1 MAMAK
6 KVATIDI
13 VEIDT
18 ETVEKDDSFPAAYA
32 FYIRLSGR
40 PERQWVDIFNFEW
53 KRSLYLMKTE
63 ISVVG
68 DKLRLISGAED
79 NIQNHIAFARDLVR
93 KTNERVEEDNRRIEL
108 MEKRKRGAGDEID
121 REKEEIRR
129 KLKGISL
136 EQKTKG

>member
-1 MAMAK
+1 MVK

-18 ETVEKDDSFPAAYA
+18 ETVEKDDSFPTAYA
-32 FYIRLSGR
+32 FYIKLSGR

-53 KRSLYLMKTE
+53 KRSFYLMKGE

-79 NIQNHIAFARDLVR
+79 NIQNHIAFARDLMR

-108 MEKRKRGAGDEID
+108 MEKRKRGAGDEIE
-121 REKEEIRR
+121 RGKEEIRR

-136 EQKTKG
+136 E